1 MTANLSVVVPCH
13 NAAQRLSQTLAHIAA
28 QRVTNNVHWEVVV
41 VDNASTD
48 GTREVALSSWPAHA
62 PAPLRVVPEPQLG
75 LSYAH
80 LRGFAEARYDLI
92 CFVEDDNWICPEWLE
107 LVIEIMEQHPEVGAC
122 GGMGEAVCEI
132 NPPAWFERVQ
142 YCYAVGSQGSQ
153 TGDVTWS
160 RGYLWGAGLTIRR
173 SAWQSLVEKG
183 FRPLLED
190 RQGTKLSTG
199 GDVELCLALRLIG
212 WRLWYDPRLRFR
224 HFLHAPRLEWGYLR
238 RLTRGMGVATVGY
251 DPYLLAATNSHTLT
265 GKLRSKW
272 QCRIAAVLL
281 RLLRHPYKL
290 LLSFHDSQE
299 GDTAVLHIENLL
311 GRLSALLSGR
321 HRYEQII
328 FDIRE
333 KFGREAD
340 KNRSRALLSH

>member
-1 MTANLSVVVPCH
+1 VVVPCH
-13 NAAQRLSQTLAHIAA
+13 NAARRLPQTLAHIAA
-28 QRVTNNVHWEVVV
+28 QRVSSNLQWEVLV

-48 GTREVALSSWPAHA
+48 GTREVALSSWPAQA
-62 PAPLRVVPEPQLG
+62 PAPLRVVAEPQLG

-80 LRGFAEARYDLI
+80 LRGFAEARYELI

-107 LVIEIMEQHPEVGAC
+107 LVSEIMERHPQVGAC

-132 NPPAWFERVQ
+132 TLPTWFERVQ
-142 YCYAVGSQGSQ
+142 YCYAVGPQGAQ

-173 SAWQSLVEKG
+173 SAWQSLVKTG
-183 FRPLLED
+183 FHPLLED

-199 GDVELCLALRLIG
+199 GDVELCLALRLLG

-224 HFLHAPRLEWGYLR
+224 HLLHAQRLEWAYLR
-238 RLTRGMGVATVGY
+238 RLTHGMGVATVGY
-251 DPYLLAATNSHTLT
+251 DPYLLAATDSTTLT
-265 GKLRSKW
+265 GKLRAQW

-290 LLSFHDSQE
+290 LRSFHDARE
-299 GDTAVLHIENLL
+299 GDPDMLHIENLL
-311 GRLSALLSGR
+311 GRLSALLSWR
-321 HRYEQII
+321 HRYGQVIA
-328 FDIRE
+328 DIRE

-340 KNRSRALLSH
+340 KNRPGKS